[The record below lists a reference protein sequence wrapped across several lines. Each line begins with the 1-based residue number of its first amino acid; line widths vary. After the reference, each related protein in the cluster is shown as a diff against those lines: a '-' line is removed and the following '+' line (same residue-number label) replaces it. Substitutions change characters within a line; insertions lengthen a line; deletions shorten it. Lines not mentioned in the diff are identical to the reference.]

1 MKQNYEKIKQL
12 RRRTLL
18 RKPSSSGVKQPA
30 SRCLTNRRMISGEM
44 MTISTTESTFS
55 SSTGADLGLIE
66 ILVYFCYRFCL
77 ITSRLA
83 VLALICYLFQHWL
96 FVAIATHVL
105 LTYLGS
111 LTCLTFPKRDF
122 SSKSSRLHKQL
133 TLFIACLLSFV
144 DLFASQLAEIANFRK
159 IVAYYMLYFAQ
170 NVGVSTYW
178 LVRTILDAREDD
190 LSRLNHHHHPENDS
204 DVFTNNNHT
213 VLVRSASSTSTSSS
227 SFSPVSST
235 TTVCYA
241 TLVYLCIILFTLFGL
256 ILKFLHLH
264 ILRKRRRSQR
274 V

>member
-1 MKQNYEKIKQL
+1 
-12 RRRTLL
+12 
-18 RKPSSSGVKQPA
+18 
-30 SRCLTNRRMISGEM
+30 MISGEM
-44 MTISTTESTFS
+44 MTISTTESTCS

-111 LTCLTFPKRDF
+111 LTCLTFAKRDF
-122 SSKSSRLHKQL
+122 TSKSSRLHKQL

-159 IVAYYMLYFAQ
+159 IVAYYMLYLAQ

-178 LVRTILDAREDD
+178 LVRTILDARQDD
-190 LSRLNHHHHPENDS
+190 EVNHHRPENDS
-204 DVFTNNNHT
+204 DVFTKNSNHT
-213 VLVRSASSTSTSSS
+213 ILVRSASSSLASSSS
-227 SFSPVSST
+227 SFSSVSST